1 MSDSVELLEYNAL
14 VETLTNTG
22 VGQTAALKYAAA
34 KYPNAVRQQDA
45 KDEQRENVLE
55 KEEQREIR
63 KLFKAFGFEV
73 YWLSQARNS
82 KVTPGVPDLWCMH
95 RERPIGFW
103 WETKRTEGG
112 RFSEAQLRFREYAE
126 RCGVGYGCGDRRD
139 ARHHLMRL
147 GLAEMVGDT
156 LEPKRG
162 VR

>member
-1 MSDSVELLEYNAL
+1 MSHSVELLEYT
-14 VETLTNTG
+14 TLIENMTRTG
-22 VGQTAALKYAAA
+22 VGREAAERFARSRYPDAAA
-34 KYPNAVRQQDA
+34 QQAKFDA
-45 KDEQRENVLE
+45 ERENVLE

-63 KLFKAFGFEV
+63 KLFIAFGFEV

-82 KVTPGVPDLWCMH
+82 KITRGVPDLWCMH

-103 WETKRTEGG
+103 WETKRAEGG
-112 RFSEAQLRFREYAE
+112 RFSEAQLRFREHAE

-156 LEPKRG
+156 LEPKR
-162 VR
+162 VAR

>member
-63 KLFKAFGFEV
+63 KLFKAFGFTV
-73 YWLSQARNS
+73 YSLSQARAS
-82 KVTPGVPDLWCMH
+82 KQTPGLADLYCVH
-95 RERPIGFW
+95 RDQPIALWF
-103 WETKRTEGG
+103 ETKRQHGG
-112 RFSEAQLRFREYAE
+112 RLSDAQREFQE
-126 RCGVGYGCGDRRD
+126 GNNRCGIRSVVGDRYT
-139 ARHHLMRL
+139 ARTLLITL
-147 GLAEMVGDT
+147 GLARVVGDT
-156 LEPKRG
+156 LEPMRS
-162 VR
+162 R